1 MHEITKILFNKLEKA
16 NECILQQTLLLT
28 KKLCFRTQTG
38 QTYLPRAGKLLYTR
52 A

>member
-1 MHEITKILFNKLEKA
+1 MHEITKILYKLEKA

-38 QTYLPRAGKLLYTR
+38 QTYLEPRAGKLLYTR